1 MMNKTQTLIPK
12 QPFTDSEMH
21 DLVDFHSWFL
31 SAKIDRDPDNYVPF
45 TLIWTTLDRET
56 TIHYVEDELV
66 KFPYIVIK
74 GKDVQKVASEICS
87 EAEIYSSEEL
97 VKMFVDANTQNE
109 KMKAVAHLG
118 VASPQDFDPK
128 FFELLQA
135 AFSDPD
141 PEVRRTAVWCIGYSS
156 WREFRPILEQLVASD
171 PVESIREQAGYM
183 LESYKQHG
191 IG

>member
-1 MMNKTQTLIPK
+1 MMNKTKILIPK
-12 QPFTDSEMH
+12 PPFAELEMH
-21 DLVDFHSWFL
+21 DLVEFHPWFL
-31 SAKIDRDPDNYVPF
+31 SAKIDRDPDNCVPF
-45 TLIWTTLDRET
+45 TLIWTTVDKET
-56 TIHYVEDELV
+56 TIHYIEDELV

-74 GKDVQKVASEICS
+74 GKDVQKVASKICS
-87 EAEIYSSEEL
+87 DSEIYSSEEL
-97 VKMFVDANTQNE
+97 VKMFVDANTRNE

-118 VASPQDFDPK
+118 VASPQEFDPK

-171 PVESIREQAGYM
+171 PV
-183 LESYKQHG
+183 
-191 IG
+191 